1 MVRVP
6 CFRQIA
12 PAGYPRRALVPP
24 VAAGIKRL
32 SRRSGGFM
40 LASQILRTGVFAAA
54 IAFAAAAS
62 AHAEAPSGRWLD
74 AKSIVNWNKPGA
86 AIPRGPKAVNPEMF
100 QQCEKQGAEET
111 KKVPPTPETR
121 QVSAAGWRIAKVDKR
136 AGATVVVFAFNGLD
150 GMCRPLA
157 YQFFVFVG
165 GRFAGTLAP
174 RPMHAR
180 EDGAGYFEQNQQIQA
195 RRFTAEFARY
205 RESDALC
212 CPSRTSTVTYEIRD
226 APGGGM
232 LTVPVKV
239 ATKRNPQ

>member
-1 MVRVP
+1 
-6 CFRQIA
+6 
-12 PAGYPRRALVPP
+12 
-24 VAAGIKRL
+24 
-32 SRRSGGFM
+32 M
-40 LASQILRTGVFAAA
+40 LAPKHLQSALMSAVV
-54 IAFAAAAS
+54 IALSGAV
-62 AHAEAPSGRWLD
+62 AEAETASGRWLD
-74 AKSIVNWNKPGA
+74 AKTVVNWNKPGA

-111 KKVPPTPETR
+111 KKVPPTRETR

-136 AGATVVVFAFNGLD
+136 AGDTAVVFAFNGLD

-226 APGGGM
+226 APGGGV
-232 LTVPVKV
+232 LAVPVNV

>member
-1 MVRVP
+1 
-6 CFRQIA
+6 
-12 PAGYPRRALVPP
+12 
-24 VAAGIKRL
+24 
-32 SRRSGGFM
+32 M
-40 LASQILRTGVFAAA
+40 LAPKLLQSALLSAAV
-54 IAFAAAAS
+54 IAHSGAVAQ
-62 AHAEAPSGRWLD
+62 AETASGRWLD
-74 AKSIVNWNKPGA
+74 ARTVANWNKPGA

-100 QQCEKQGAEET
+100 RQCEQQGAEET

-136 AGATVVVFAFNGLD
+136 AGDTVVVFAFNGLD

-180 EDGAGYFEQNQQIQA
+180 EDGAGYFEQKQQIQA

-226 APGGGM
+226 APGGAM
-232 LTVPVKV
+232 LTVPVSV